1 MLESKSPGVLNLS
14 QQTDSSED
22 ELLLFD
28 HQNTWKLSVFLILC
42 EIGGVN
48 GIIRGLV
55 QSHLH
60 PR

>member
-1 MLESKSPGVLNLS
+1 MRESKSSGVLNLS
-14 QQTDSSED
+14 RQTDSSED

-28 HQNTWKLSVFLILC
+28 HQKTWKLSVDLIFC

-55 QSHLH
+55 
-60 PR
+60 